1 MSRFDRRR
9 GVVLAVLVG
18 TTLQVG
24 AAGLVHSWREAAV
37 HDLDGAR
44 QQLQDTE
51 VRAAARAVLTHATEV
66 LTVPTG
72 PRWRLLEGAEVAATL
87 ERLGELG
94 DEAGVVLD
102 VVKPVPSN
110 QAGKQTFQVAGRGR
124 PALVCE
130 FLAAIENQDRLVLV
144 DNGRF
149 GPGDDEEIVFELGL
163 ATYDDRGAR

>member
-24 AAGLVHSWREAAV
+24 AAGLVRSWREAAV
-37 HDLDGAR
+37 HEVAVA
-44 QQLQDTE
+44 QEHLQDTQ
-51 VRAAARAVLTHATEV
+51 VRAAARAVQVAENPV
-66 LTVPTG
+66 VAVPSG
-72 PRWRLLEGAEVAATL
+72 PRWRLLDGAEVAVTL

-94 DEAGVVLD
+94 DEAGVLLD

-110 QAGKQTFQVAGRGR
+110 QGGKQTFQVSGRGR

-130 FLAAIENQDRLVLV
+130 FLAAIENQDRLLLV
-144 DNGRF
+144 DSGRF

-163 ATYDDRGAR
+163 ATFDNRGPR